1 MFFTI
6 MALILNLWRYPQ
18 SWPSLR
24 GHSVPGRSLQAT
36 SKAAELE
43 GLEKAQVPG
52 APDVQDCEVAS
63 WAEMCGQDLPAGRCF
78 YLKSNG
84 STPSCY
90 CTGQQNQRSVSVSL
104 EDALQTCLVCE
115 RHHYMQN
122 GVCHKCPVFNAWSGS
137 RSDMCR
143 LVPQEKSELAKI
155 VGAAAVGVLLVFMIF
170 ELLNAPLVVAEA
182 KVNRATGTWDKMS
195 LMISV
200 QGPIVNLPKC
210 FAHVVYRFVHYR
222 VKGTGLPW
230 LDFQPRYNTELIQV
244 HRVSR
249 RMLQVKDRD
258 VPFYCATCKGSLHP
272 TKTCGFFIILSGA
285 IFAAMVGVFLPIAIH
300 VSRRSRNG
308 LAHTLV
314 TIATCSL
321 PIVLVVAILHCPV
334 AWLLRRCYRRT
345 PILEALEEYQ
355 KRIQHL
361 YQPQDLGPDAHHP
374 LNQGLQ
380 VLTLLDLW
388 QHFESFIADSNS
400 HFVCSSIVRPL
411 TERKRA
417 SFVSLWGGRPVDYF
431 VSASLGTA
439 FSCFVRSIRHHA
451 IFKQGPYSW
460 ERVSYWLDMFANN
473 QWNIEAE
480 LSSSIMESAF
490 ARVLTGGIR
499 GAVMV
504 LDHEVQPLTRVWC
517 LFEFL
522 LAGRHNLDIDFATD
536 VGVLGDESCRSF
548 DVALEVS
555 NKITSLRVADC
566 QASSEQDK
574 RSIFD
579 FIVSELGSLEY
590 MDEQIRALMVD
601 VLKKNM
607 AHMTQATGELMQ
619 RMDPGWGWGRG
630 RTIQNALNEYKEQIH
645 HQPHP
650 GEDAAHPRNQ
660 GLLAHTLCE
669 FWKHFQ
675 GFILGE
681 NMHSVVNTIVKP
693 LTDARR
699 SSFVCLWGG
708 RKVDYFVS
716 HSWGTSFRHF
726 VQSIQSH
733 ALSKEGEDWKFASYW
748 ICSFANNQ
756 WNIEAELGASIMES
770 AFARALKGGIKGV
783 VMVLDHEVQ
792 PLTRVWCLFEFL
804 LASNLKLELVFGTD
818 VGVVGDEGCTSF
830 DIALEVG
837 KKIETLQVANCH
849 ASSEEDKK
857 LGNVVNLHPWLYYL
871 HALYCAYVCYTVKT
885 LVYDAQEKFLARR
898 FKWLKTLPHPRSRTV
913 LVEGIPEEFVSEDK
927 VREFFGLAL
936 GNDVVEEVHLLKKT
950 KKLQQLVAYRDHS
963 IDCKKQAEFQFEKTE
978 KRPEH
983 YKVNV
988 GQVPEKVDSIE
999 FYTDEVKK
1007 TEEAIADE
1015 YHRIQEESKKVG
1027 GVNCRNGFVT
1037 FKDRKSVELAK
1048 ELDYHSDAYT
1058 WVLTEPPDLEMV
1070 RWDELRVSDDVT
1082 ETAQELVG
1090 YACVFGLY
1098 AGFVPICLWITNL
1111 ANSIHMGFLQPMWAS
1126 LAPTMG
1132 LTLFL
1137 SFLPTVLLLVI
1148 DNCYKLRSSS
1158 RAQEMLLRWYFWFQV
1173 IFVLLVTAVGND
1185 FWDFVKE
1192 TMKRWNWIVVQWSTH
1207 FINLTRYINLSK
1219 YLGFST
1225 VYTEEEAKKKAEPED
1240 QDYYGFGARGA
1251 RWCINLLVGIVFGTL
1266 NPAIPL
1272 LAAVNFVVCR
1282 AVYGYLIVAAETRKP
1297 DLGGNFWVMNMR
1309 HVLIGTMLYCILM
1322 TGVFL
1327 DRAPTVVP
1335 AARGPSVGLFNQRP
1349 SEGRIILNAN
1359 DQTSKSCRLV
1369 LSRE

>member
-1 MFFTI
+1 MKNDLRLAAVLI
-6 MALILNLWRYPQ
+6 AL
-18 SWPSLR
+18 
-24 GHSVPGRSLQAT
+24 V
-36 SKAAELE
+36 
-43 GLEKAQVPG
+43 G
-52 APDVQDCEVAS
+52 AKEACETV
-63 WAEMCGQDLPAGRCF
+63 DD
-78 YLKSNG
+78 
-84 STPSCY
+84 
-90 CTGQQNQRSVSVSL
+90 VSL
-104 EDALQTCLVCE
+104 LQSKNQKFPTLGKMLANSAAFGE
-115 RHHYMQN
+115 RAAPTTYPNKTNDQAEEVM
-122 GVCHKCPVFNAWSGS
+122 GVKGNEMGDEHAFFSGLISNAA
-137 RSDMCR
+137 MICC
-143 LVPQEKSELAKI
+143 
-155 VGAAAVGVLLVFMIF
+155 AAVGFTFLRRHY
-170 ELLNAPLVVAEA
+170 PLVYSFNVLEKIIPEKAMPEETLLGWLKLGFQVETDEELVSA
-182 KVNRATGTWDKMS
+182 LGLDSVLMLEFIS
-195 LMISV
+195 L
-200 QGPIVNLPKC
+200 
-210 FAHVVYRFVHYR
+210 
-222 VKGTGLPW
+222 
-230 LDFQPRYNTELIQV
+230 
-244 HRVSR
+244 
-249 RMLQVKDRD
+249 
-258 VPFYCATCKGSLHP
+258 SLN
-272 TKTCGFFIILSGA
+272 I
-285 IFAAMVGVFLPIAIH
+285 
-300 VSRRSRNG
+300 
-308 LAHTLV
+308 
-314 TIATCSL
+314 
-321 PIVLVVAILHCPV
+321 
-334 AWLLRRCYRRT
+334 LLRIGLVGFVVFCPLHYFFGWG
-345 PILEALEEYQ
+345 
-355 KRIQHL
+355 
-361 YQPQDLGPDAHHP
+361 GPDIP
-374 LNQGLQ
+374 
-380 VLTLLDLW
+380 
-388 QHFESFIADSNS
+388 
-400 HFVCSSIVRPL
+400 
-411 TERKRA
+411 
-417 SFVSLWGGRPVDYF
+417 
-431 VSASLGTA
+431 
-439 FSCFVRSIRHHA
+439 
-451 IFKQGPYSW
+451 
-460 ERVSYWLDMFANN
+460 
-473 QWNIEAE
+473 
-480 LSSSIMESAF
+480 
-490 ARVLTGGIR
+490 
-499 GAVMV
+499 
-504 LDHEVQPLTRVWC
+504 
-517 LFEFL
+517 
-522 LAGRHNLDIDFATD
+522 
-536 VGVLGDESCRSF
+536 
-548 DVALEVS
+548 
-555 NKITSLRVADC
+555 
-566 QASSEQDK
+566 
-574 RSIFD
+574 
-579 FIVSELGSLEY
+579 
-590 MDEQIRALMVD
+590 
-601 VLKKNM
+601 
-607 AHMTQATGELMQ
+607 
-619 RMDPGWGWGRG
+619 
-630 RTIQNALNEYKEQIH
+630 
-645 HQPHP
+645 
-650 GEDAAHPRNQ
+650 
-660 GLLAHTLCE
+660 
-669 FWKHFQ
+669 
-675 GFILGE
+675 
-681 NMHSVVNTIVKP
+681 
-693 LTDARR
+693 
-699 SSFVCLWGG
+699 
-708 RKVDYFVS
+708 
-716 HSWGTSFRHF
+716 
-726 VQSIQSH
+726 
-733 ALSKEGEDWKFASYW
+733 ALSKMG
-748 ICSFANNQ
+748 
-756 WNIEAELGASIMES
+756 M
-770 AFARALKGGIKGV
+770 
-783 VMVLDHEVQ
+783 
-792 PLTRVWCLFEFL
+792 
-804 LASNLKLELVFGTD
+804 
-818 VGVVGDEGCTSF
+818 
-830 DIALEVG
+830 
-837 KKIETLQVANCH
+837 
-849 ASSEEDKK
+849 
-857 LGNVVNLHPWLYYL
+857 GNVVNLHPWLYYL

-1185 FWDFVKE
+1185 FWDFVKDVAQNPLN
-1192 TMKRWNWIVVQWSTH
+1192 TPHLLADQLPKATHFYMNWIVVQWSTH

-1335 AARGPSVGLFNQRP
+1335 AAVSVTCLIW
-1349 SEGRIILNAN
+1349 IIQSYNHFQQHFRWEALPFVEMMYKDKDMIAAAAEEAEESFEQPEIRHARTIAANLNS
-1359 DQTSKSCRLV
+1359 D
-1369 LSRE
+1369 